1 MERVQE
7 LEDDLS
13 RALDRINENERHFM
27 YKLADLN
34 SELTQVRNERDEL
47 SQMKRK
53 NEEEVSTLRRVLQQN
68 EQELKNRQNQLE
80 HKNLELETLSKSL
93 PKGVSIHDKLAE
105 LAIPSSDTICKYHEF
120 YERLIHFQF
129 LIFFLSFCFS

>member
-13 RALDRINENERHFM
+13 RALDRIHENERHFM

-47 SQMKRK
+47 NQMKRQ
-53 NEEEVSTLRRVLQQN
+53 NDEEVSTLRRVLQQN
-68 EQELKNRQNQLE
+68 EQELKNRQNLLE
-80 HKNLELETLSKSL
+80 RYKD
-93 PKGVSIHDKLAE
+93 VSIHDKLAE

-120 YERLIHFQF
+120 YEHSIDFQF
-129 LIFFLSFCFS
+129 SI